1 MFGEYTVDLISE
13 EPLTGFTVRKISVLE
28 KKVCFLYLNHS
39 IIKTMHALLLTL
51 SDQIIYYTHLY
62 VHTLNTLY
70 AQFFLIQTQK
80 AHQVTQFHI
89 TCWTPNGQCSNLK
102 AVVDVIEE
110 VAKVQRRTGSKPILV
125 HCRYEACVCI
135 YIVTCS
141 VSLTLVTQ

>member
-1 MFGEYTVDLISE
+1 M
-13 EPLTGFTVRKISVLE
+13 
-28 KKVCFLYLNHS
+28 
-39 IIKTMHALLLTL
+39 
-51 SDQIIYYTHLY
+51 
-62 VHTLNTLY
+62 
-70 AQFFLIQTQK
+70 
-80 AHQVTQFHI
+80 TQFHI
-89 TCWTPNGQCSNLK
+89 TCWAPDGQCSNLK